1 MLRRRANDGIEQRL
15 RRIER
20 RLEDAEDALAASL
33 APDRIDDVDERLDA
47 LAVTAVS
54 HDDLLQVRLDVARL
68 AAELTR
74 VRAALQAELDQVTG
88 ALLDV
93 TETRAPRRAAG

>member
-1 MLRRRANDGIEQRL
+1 VLRRSASDPIEQRL
-15 RRIER
+15 RRFER

-33 APDRIDDVDERLDA
+33 APDRIDDIEARVET

-54 HDDLLQVRLDVARL
+54 HDDLLQVRIDIARL
-68 AAELTR
+68 TAEITR
-74 VRAALQAELDQVTG
+74 VRAELRNELDQVTN

-93 TETRAPRRAAG
+93 ADPRFPRRAAG

>member
-1 MLRRRANDGIEQRL
+1 M
-15 RRIER
+15 
-20 RLEDAEDALAASL
+20 EDAEDTLAASL
-33 APDRIDDVDERLDA
+33 SPDRIDDIADALEA

-88 ALLDV
+88 TLLDV
-93 TETRAPRRAAG
+93 TGPHVPRRAAG

>member
-1 MLRRRANDGIEQRL
+1 MDAIEQRL
-15 RRIER
+15 RRFDR
-20 RLEDAEDALAASL
+20 RLEDAEDALASSL
-33 APDRIDDVDERLDA
+33 SPDRIDELDQRLDA

-68 AAELTR
+68 AAEITR
-74 VRAALQAELDQVTG
+74 VRAELQAELDQVTS

-93 TETRAPRRAAG
+93 ADPRFPRRAAG